1 MELLRVFLKVSC
13 CEAFKWNPFAV
24 LSKGFR
30 LCERER
36 ERQRGHI
43 YEGKKVDN
51 GGGEEDEEDKE
62 KNQENGEETENE
74 EANEENEE
82 KENDEY

>member
-1 MELLRVFLKVSC
+1 MESLC
-13 CEAFKWNPFAV
+13 GAFQRIPIV
-24 LSKGFR
+24 
-30 LCERER
+30 CERER

-74 EANEENEE
+74 EANEENE
-82 KENDEY
+82 

>member
-1 MELLRVFLKVSC
+1 MFFLKVSC
-13 CEAFKWNPFAV
+13 CKAFKWNPFAV

-30 LCERER
+30 LRERER

-62 KNQENGEETENE
+62 KNQEMSTPIIIWGS
-74 EANEENEE
+74 AA
-82 KENDEY
+82 DQR

>member
-1 MELLRVFLKVSC
+1 MESLC
-13 CEAFKWNPFAV
+13 GAFQRIPIV
-24 LSKGFR
+24 R
-30 LCERER
+30 ERER

-62 KNQENGEETENE
+62 KNQEMSTPIIIWGS
-74 EANEENEE
+74 AA
-82 KENDEY
+82 DQR